1 MFDLNDNTLTR
12 TTKGSAEDRL
22 QVTPDLPDVTPE
34 HPLDSA
40 SMTELH
46 GKMLNYYRTELEIQ
60 AENRAEQATDED
72 YFDSIQVTAE
82 QKAEL
87 DARGQPAN
95 VYNVIQQSVNWVT
108 GSERRGRTD
117 FKILPRGKE
126 DAKAAERKTKYLK
139 YLSDVNR
146 TPFHRSRAF
155 EDAVKTGIGWLEVG
169 VQDEDDGE
177 PIYDRYE
184 SWRNLI
190 WDSSATE
197 MDGSDM
203 RYQFRPKWV
212 DEDVALAIFSD
223 RKAQISAAVSDSI
236 SYGSYEMYDGDEA
249 MDAAETGRGE
259 GGIVGGVSTH
269 VRRRVKLIEGW
280 YRMPEVVM
288 RIKGGAF
295 NGQIY
300 DESDKRHVE
309 AREAGI
315 PVTEKVMMRVR
326 VCIMTTRDMI
336 WEGPSPYRHNRF
348 KFIPIWGYRRGRDG
362 LPYGMI
368 RGLRDIQDDV
378 NKRMSKALHILSSN
392 KVIMEEGALP
402 DEMSLDEFADEI
414 ARSDAVIVKRKGYA
428 MDINVDRELAPAHL
442 DLASRNIQMIQ
453 QVGGVTDELM
463 GRQTNATSGVAV
475 QRRQE
480 QGSLATSRFF
490 DNLRLA
496 EQIRGEI
503 QLSLVEQYATEK
515 KQFRVTNQRGGP
527 EFVDINDGLPENDI
541 TRSKADFVIS
551 EADWRSTMR
560 QAAAEQFGEMLNKM
574 SPEVALTMLD
584 LWAETQDIS
593 NRDEVVKRIRQIN
606 GQRDPEATEVSA
618 EEQAAMQA
626 KQQASALQQA
636 AMEANMKEQAAR
648 IAKLEAEAERIRAQT
663 IGDKI
668 TATQTAMVA
677 AGGVIATPTI
687 ARVADGLLQEAGWN
701 NGVSAAANGLPPLPQ
716 QQAAPAAPEPV
727 AAPIAAPEQAEL
739 I

>member
-22 QVTPDLPDVTPE
+22 QVTPEPPDVTPE
-34 HPLDSA
+34 HPLDGA
-40 SMTELH
+40 GMTELH

-72 YFDSIQVTAE
+72 YFDSIQVSAE

-95 VYNVIQQSVNWVT
+95 VYNVIQQSINWVT

-126 DAKAAERKTKYLK
+126 DSKAAERKTKYLK
-139 YLSDVNR
+139 YLADVNR
-146 TPFHRSRAF
+146 TQFHRSRAF
-155 EDAVKTGIGWLEVG
+155 EDAVKGGIGWIEVG

-223 RKAQISAAVSDSI
+223 RKEQISAAVSDSI

-249 MDAAETGRGE
+249 MDSAETGRGE

-269 VRRRVKLIEGW
+269 VRRRVKLIEAW

-300 DESDKRHVE
+300 DESDPRHVE

-392 KVIMEEGALP
+392 KVIMDEGALP

-453 QVGGVTDELM
+453 QVGGVTDELL
-463 GRQTNATSGVAV
+463 GRQTNAASGVAV

-515 KQFRVTNQRGGP
+515 KQFRITNQRGSA

-560 QAAAEQFGEMLNKM
+560 QAAAEQFGEMLGKM

-584 LWAETQDIS
+584 LWAETQDIP

-606 GQRDPEATEVSA
+606 GQRDPDATEASA

-626 KQQASALQQA
+626 KQQAAALQQA

-701 NGVSAAANGLPPLPQ
+701 NGVSAAANGLPQLPQ
-716 QQAAPAAPEPV
+716 QPAAAPEPV
-727 AAPIAAPEQAEL
+727 AAPEQAEL